1 MSNDDSSII
10 IRIFASN
17 GCKRCKMFKEEC
29 QKFSLPHVVINA
41 NEEKNQEI
49 CDKYEVNQLPH
60 IQIMRERS
68 EMVMLEYAGYIHPIS
83 FLNTFKKR
91 IAAKSKDVETAKVSR
106 IPGGEITKKPGC
118 GSCQKAKKDKA
129 VSADASPLR
138 NIPPSPRSAS
148 PVPLPPPSKK
158 QKGRPSCD
166 QKKKK

>member
-60 IQIMRERS
+60 IQIVRQNS
-68 EMVMLEYAGYIHPIS
+68 GLVMLEYAGYIHPIS

-91 IAAKSKDVETAKVSR
+91 LRAGATAVASVNK
-106 IPGGEITKKPGC
+106 IDEEDILKNPGC
-118 GSCQKAKKDKA
+118 SECKKAKAKAKENRTPPKVKPPHSAHPYLKNKDGC
-129 VSADASPLR
+129 S
-138 NIPPSPRSAS
+138 
-148 PVPLPPPSKK
+148 
-158 QKGRPSCD
+158 SCG
-166 QKKKK
+166 KKKNKKSN